1 MKRGKDMFKKKI
13 NSCDG
18 IYNDSLDVRFT
29 KACDNH
35 CAFCIERH
43 GIDSLGKTDVRELI
57 KKTVVSGKKNIL
69 ILGGEPLLNIKDV
82 LEYVKGIRSYVD
94 NIYLTTSLPR
104 SISQN
109 FDSFL
114 QIMDYIDGLNVSL
127 QHYNSDINND
137 ILNAGNRFNRIE
149 LLAKI
154 LHEDDIANKV
164 RVSINLCKNYIDS
177 REELMTCI
185 SMLENMNCKNI
196 KINEL
201 QNVSKEIFVSFEE
214 IMGMKMHSP
223 YSYGCQSDV
232 SNLFNTKMKIG
243 VKRSCFLVQDD
254 KNSNFH
260 YRDILKV
267 LYHKITKPEINTK
280 VLYEN
285 GQLCDGWLNKERG
298 NR

>member
-1 MKRGKDMFKKKI
+1 MFKKKI

-35 CAFCIERH
+35 CAFCIERY
-43 GIDSLGKTDVRELI
+43 GIDSLGKTDVNKLI
-57 KKTVVSGKKNIL
+57 KKTAVSGKKNIL
-69 ILGGEPLLNIKDV
+69 ILGGEPLLNIEDV
-82 LEYVKGIRSYVD
+82 LEYVKGIRNYVD
-94 NIYLTTSLPR
+94 NIYLTTSLPE
-104 SISQN
+104 SIN
-109 FDSFL
+109 LNYESFL
-114 QIMDYIDGLNVSL
+114 QIMEYLNGLNVSL
-127 QHYNSDINND
+127 QHYDADINND
-137 ILNAGNRFNRIE
+137 ILNAGNRINRIE
-149 LLAKI
+149 LLRKI

-164 RVSINLCKNYIDS
+164 RVSINLCRSYIDNKK
-177 REELMTCI
+177 ELMTCI
-185 SMLENMNCKNI
+185 SMLENMNCRHV

-201 QNVSKEIFVSFEE
+201 QNVSKEMFVSFEE

-232 SNLFNTKMKIG
+232 SNLFNTKMKIE

-267 LYHKITKPEINTK
+267 LYYKITKPEINTK

-298 NR
+298 SR